1 MLTPGEQLGPYEI
14 RAAIGAGGMGEVY
27 RAHDQRL
34 NRDVAIKVLPADRA
48 TDDAARQRFLREARA
63 ASALNHPNI
72 ITIYETDS
80 FKGMAF
86 IAMEFVR
93 GKSLA
98 GLLHER
104 ALSDTDAVQYAI
116 QISDALAKAHAAG
129 IIHRDLK
136 PGNIMITDD
145 GLVKV
150 LDFGLARVEAQPVTS
165 SDDSP
170 TASGSFLSKPGTTLG
185 TFYYMS
191 PEQARGEVA
200 DTRSDIFSFG
210 VVLFEMLT
218 RELPFDGDNLLAM
231 LHALHFGEPKAIR
244 SLRPD
249 LADEI
254 ATVVER
260 CLQKLPKDRYQ
271 SAAEINRDLKAAVG
285 QSSSTMGSAAGLK
298 RPAPATKG
306 AEPKPRL
313 ADTNIRK
320 RKFKVPAAAA
330 IVAALMVA
338 IAIPA
343 LRHKII
349 SPGGRSSPSGEAT
362 VETVPDNPFAL
373 QQQAQAYLERW
384 DVPTNL
390 DRSIT
395 LLNRAIELDHDYAP
409 AYASLTFAYYEKNRL
424 NADPQWVKQATQS
437 AARALQLNGDLAD
450 AHLAAGVAAML
461 TGNNEQGEKEF
472 RKAADLD
479 PKSSKPHRWLG
490 ILFNSTGKPQP
501 AEEELK
507 RALALNPQDWRANM
521 NLGVLYYKTARYA
534 EAANAWEAVRKLLPD
549 NFIVLNNL
557 AGVYHMMDRDE
568 DSASALQRSLEI
580 HPDATTYGNLGTLRF
595 FQGRY
600 ADSVPAFEKAT
611 ELGSSSY
618 LHWGNLGDA
627 YRWAPGQSAK
637 AKPAYDNA
645 IRLGR
650 EEIAAH
656 PDDLD
661 VRSSVALYMAKAGD
675 KSGALGE
682 IKVVDR
688 SAKKPASVLFNSA
701 VVYELAG
708 DRSAALDR
716 LGSALQAG
724 FTLKEIKTEPE
735 LVNLRA
741 DARYQS
747 ILANSPPK

>member
-1 MLTPGEQLGPYEI
+1 MLTPGEQIGPYEI

-34 NRDVAIKVLPADRA
+34 NRDVAIKVLPADR
-48 TDDAARQRFLREARA
+48 TSDDAARQRFLREARA

-72 ITIYETDS
+72 ITIYESDS

-86 IAMEFVR
+86 IAMEYVR
-93 GKSLA
+93 GQTLA
-98 GLLHER
+98 ALLHER
-104 ALSDTDAVQYAI
+104 PLEEAEAVQYAI
-116 QISDALAKAHAAG
+116 QIADALAKAHAAG

-136 PGNIMITDD
+136 PGNIMITGD

-165 SDDSP
+165 SGDSP
-170 TASGSFLSKPGTTLG
+170 TASAYSLSQPGTTLG

-200 DTRSDIFSFG
+200 DARSDIFSFG

-218 RELPFDGDNLLAM
+218 RELPFAGDNLLAM
-231 LHALHFGEPKAIR
+231 LHTLHFGVPKSVRA
-244 SLRPD
+244 LRPQ
-249 LADEI
+249 LADGI
-254 ATVVER
+254 VAVVDR
-260 CLQKLPKDRYQ
+260 CLQKVPSDRYQ
-271 SAAEINRDLKAAVG
+271 SAAEICRDLRTLAG
-285 QSSSTMGSAAGLK
+285 QSSSAMGSATGLK
-298 RPAPATKG
+298 RPLPAPKEAQP
-306 AEPKPRL
+306 EPEPVAANL
-313 ADTNIRK
+313 QK
-320 RKFKVPAAAA
+320 RKLKTAAAVA
-330 IVAALMVA
+330 VVAALVA
-338 IAIPA
+338 AVGVPS
-343 LRHKII
+343 LRHKFFA
-349 SPGGRSSPSGEAT
+349 PGSRANSAGPAT

-409 AYASLTFAYYEKNRL
+409 AYASLTFAYFEKNRL
-424 NADPQWVKQATQS
+424 NADPQWGKQATQS
-437 AARALQLNGDLAD
+437 AARALELNTDLAD

-461 TGNNEQGEKEF
+461 AGHNEEAEKEF

-490 ILFNSTGKPQP
+490 YLFNSTSKPQP

-507 RALALNPQDWRANM
+507 RALSLNPQDWRANM

-534 EAANAWEAVRKLLPD
+534 EAANAWETVRKLLPD

-600 ADSVPAFEKAT
+600 ADAVPAFEKAT
-611 ELGSSSY
+611 ELGSNSY

-627 YRWAPGQSAK
+627 YRWAPGQAAK

-675 KSGALGE
+675 KSGALEE
-682 IKVVDR
+682 IKVVDG
-688 SAKKPASVLFNSA
+688 SAKKPASVLFNAA
-701 VVYELAG
+701 VVYELEG
-708 DRSAALDR
+708 DRPQALER

-724 FTLKEIKTEPE
+724 FTLKEIKNEPD

-747 ILANSPPK
+747 ILANSPKK